1 MFFGNVPNFH
11 QNMPWWG
18 WKHDIETIIQRSSLP
33 NYGTAGRSIRGI
45 RCTTRDCAMYLWMF
59 KLMNVWK
66 KTEAVL
72 FFWCYLIELNYLI
85 APYWDDHLLWLKQQH
100 FRPQRWYCILVE
112 FSWSEVIELREKTP
126 WLCFDC
132 EICRLAELH
141 HQAAVIRQDFV
152 IPGHTVTWDGA

>member
-1 MFFGNVPNFH
+1 MYPIFIKICHGGVENMTLRQSFNVHPFQTMAQLAAPEGESDVQHVTVQCICECLN
-11 QNMPWWG
+11 WWKFEKN
-18 WKHDIETIIQRSSLP
+18 WSSIVFL
-33 NYGTAGRSIRGI
+33 
-45 RCTTRDCAMYLWMF
+45 
-59 KLMNVWK
+59 
-66 KTEAVL
+66 VL
-72 FFWCYLIELNYLI
+72 SYWVELF
-85 APYWDDHLLWLKQQH
+85 AYWDDHLLWLKQQH

-132 EICRLAELH
+132 GICRLAELH